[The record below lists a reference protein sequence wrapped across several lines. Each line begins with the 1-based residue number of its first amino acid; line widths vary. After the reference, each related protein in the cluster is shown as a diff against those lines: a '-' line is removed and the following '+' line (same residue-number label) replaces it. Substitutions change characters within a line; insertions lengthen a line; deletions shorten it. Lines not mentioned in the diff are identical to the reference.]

1 MFMYFKQI
9 ENTYTKNLFI
19 VYFVMIYILPSISEI
34 GLFPIDIIWDNQI
47 CFKSIT
53 QPLYM

>member
-1 MFMYFKQI
+1 MYFKQI